1 MKSKILATLALLA
14 ISILPGCGKS
24 NNSGVAVSGV
34 YGGGYYNNYGT
45 YNGQAMGCYNLTSY
59 LQSNPSGGFQ
69 ATFAGI
75 GSISQYTGAV
85 AGEMYGSQSG
95 VGGAN
100 YIRQNPY
107 GDNAQLSITSAYG
120 NATAVVTLAPATVAA
135 IVYYGGG
142 QLCGI
147 KFNSPR

>member
-45 YNGQAMGCYNLTSY
+45 YNGQAMGCYNLSSY
-59 LQSNPSGGFQ
+59 LQSNPNGGFQ

-75 GSISQYTGAV
+75 GAISQNTGAV
-85 AGEMYGSQSG
+85 AGEMYGSQTLFTTAAASS
-95 VGGAN
+95 AASSLT
-100 YIRQNPY
+100 RPPR
-107 GDNAQLSITSAYG
+107 ATS
-120 NATAVVTLAPATVAA
+120 
-135 IVYYGGG
+135 
-142 QLCGI
+142 
-147 KFNSPR
+147 SP